1 MPKFQISQLEAGQHP
16 DWREII
22 RQGLY
27 QHNREQVGSREFVEL
42 ALVALNNDS
51 QVIGGV
57 LGGSIWGWMLIET
70 FWVEKEMRGHG
81 LGAALLAEAE
91 QIARQRGCGHVILET
106 FSFQALP
113 FYQKLGYVIYGQLDD
128 FPPGHSRFSLK
139 KDF

>member
-16 DWREII
+16 DWCEII

-27 QHNREQVGSREFVEL
+27 QHNREQVGSRELAEL
-42 ALVALNNDS
+42 ALVALNNDG

-70 FWVEKEMRGHG
+70 FWVAKEMRGHG
-81 LGAALLAEAE
+81 LGAALLAETE
-91 QIARQRGCGHVILET
+91 QIACQRGCGHVILET

-113 FYQKLGYVIYGQLDD
+113 FYQKFGYVIYGQLDD
-128 FPPGHSRFSLK
+128 FPLGHSRFSLK